1 MSVPPRKEILQ
12 GVYYLVVIFGI
23 PMIGFFLVRL
33 VNLVDTTV
41 DRQQR
46 LEISTMGIS
55 KDVDDLKKFQERSI
69 NMFFDYV
76 NRKEKQDKMERDSK

>member
-1 MSVPPRKEILQ
+1 MSVQDRKDALQ
-12 GVYYLVVIFGI
+12 STYHIMVIVGLPI
-23 PMIGFFLVRL
+23 IGFFLIRL
-33 VNLVDTTV
+33 VDLVDTTV

-76 NRKEKQDKMERDSK
+76 TRKEKDDKIERANK